1 MKYLPVALALAALA
15 TAGTAPAFAQSFT
28 PEVGSGNI
36 VAFND
41 AQTAQNRQIAVR
53 QNSRIAV
60 RQDGLHAYAMVPVY
74 PTVWPSSQ
82 ALGANR

>member
-15 TAGTAPAFAQSFT
+15 TAGAAPAFAQSFT

-36 VAFND
+36 VAFNN
-41 AQTAQNRQIAVR
+41 AQTAQNKQIAVR

-60 RQDGLHAYAMVPVY
+60 RQDGLHAYDMVPSDRMA
-74 PTVWPSSQ
+74 WPSAAARGNS
-82 ALGANR
+82 R